1 MVGPGRGIPRGSGT
15 GGSSFAKTRPWPM
28 IWIHNRPIKMG
39 TAGMQEV
46 LMGDPGDSN
55 HRESRG
61 KANQT
66 GDPPR
71 GPRAEPIQYPEGDWD
86 PDPREDRN
94 RSHRQFRART
104 DSERRVPIGFLN
116 QDSRGPTG
124 SPPPCGRCLWRRT
137 ASACPEATRRQP
149 GPEAEFPDRTNRPD

>member
-1 MVGPGRGIPRGSGT
+1 
-15 GGSSFAKTRPWPM
+15 M

-71 GPRAEPIQYPEGDWD
+71 GPVPNQSNILKATGVQIHGKIATGLTVSFGRERTLKEGFQ
-86 PDPREDRN
+86 
-94 RSHRQFRART
+94 S
-104 DSERRVPIGFLN
+104 
-116 QDSRGPTG
+116 G
-124 SPPPCGRCLWRRT
+124 S
-137 ASACPEATRRQP
+137 
-149 GPEAEFPDRTNRPD
+149 